1 MHLRLPT
8 VGVDI
13 IACGLP
19 TALIVINC
27 LYKRLLI
34 GSLDLQ
40 RSTSVTTIR
49 DTCFSRLCIQR
60 TETIGLMGYTSVL
73 SNSNSTLT
81 LMCLT
86 LRRR

>member
-13 IACGLP
+13 IAFGLP

-49 DTCFSRLCIQR
+49 DTFVSADYAFSAQRRL
-60 TETIGLMGYTSVL
+60 V
-73 SNSNSTLT
+73 
-81 LMCLT
+81 
-86 LRRR
+86 